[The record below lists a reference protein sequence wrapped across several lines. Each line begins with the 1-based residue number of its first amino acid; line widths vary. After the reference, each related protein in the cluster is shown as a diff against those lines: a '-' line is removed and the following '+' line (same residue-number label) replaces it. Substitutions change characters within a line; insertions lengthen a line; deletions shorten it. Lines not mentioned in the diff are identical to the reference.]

1 MINYIKIKFY
11 LFCVVIFIIWNT
23 IVIGKIVPLYY
34 GIFRVR
40 YNYEKMLNEEK
51 KKSEY
56 IFKIIKILYNE
67 WMYTFIQFLKINNIL
82 LFEQLLGV
90 MKNINNIEVNIYIL
104 FILLKIL
111 FLRIYL
117 ND

>member
-1 MINYIKIKFY
+1 
-11 LFCVVIFIIWNT
+11 
-23 IVIGKIVPLYY
+23 
-34 GIFRVR
+34 
-40 YNYEKMLNEEK
+40 
-51 KKSEY
+51 
-56 IFKIIKILYNE
+56 
-67 WMYTFIQFLKINNIL
+67 MYTFIQFLKIYNIL
-82 LFEQLLGV
+82 LFEQLFGV